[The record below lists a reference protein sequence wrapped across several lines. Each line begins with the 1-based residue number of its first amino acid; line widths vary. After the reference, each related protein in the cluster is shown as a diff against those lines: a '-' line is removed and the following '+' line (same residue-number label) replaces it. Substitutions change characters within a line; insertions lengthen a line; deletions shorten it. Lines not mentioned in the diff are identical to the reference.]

1 MNQYYKI
8 PNNYA
13 YETFARGCLAIRSYY
28 KYVKQFSIKQSIFL
42 VFSNSPI
49 SNIPEHF
56 HFDDFSSIS
65 LQCQTK
71 RKKTSSPVCFSIRIS
86 ELDSKLYP
94 YEFIAFKIINF
105 PYPAEMVK
113 VYTDA
118 YGIKQLIIY

>member
-13 YETFARGCLAIRSYY
+13 YEAFARGCLAIRSYY
-28 KYVKQFSIKQSIFL
+28 YKYVKHFSIEQSIFL
-42 VFSNSPI
+42 VFSSSPI

-71 RKKTSSPVCFSIRIS
+71 RKKLHLQYVFLS
-86 ELDSKLYP
+86 ELASLIANCIHMDLLHSK
-94 YEFIAFKIINF
+94 
-105 PYPAEMVK
+105 
-113 VYTDA
+113 
-118 YGIKQLIIY
+118 